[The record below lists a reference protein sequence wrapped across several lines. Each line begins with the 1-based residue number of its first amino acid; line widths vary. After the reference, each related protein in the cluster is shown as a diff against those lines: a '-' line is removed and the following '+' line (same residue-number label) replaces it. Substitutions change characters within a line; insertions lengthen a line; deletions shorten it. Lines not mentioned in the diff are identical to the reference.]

1 MARNAPRKRGGKDR
15 EDIRS
20 DGSPQPLKH
29 DSRRGKTPRNN
40 GNFVRGSQ
48 LVNTQVLMWLQGAK
62 MPALMWLGLFGL
74 AYFIIMSFTLDENNF
89 QLICMRVLSWL
100 WDWCALNPM
109 KQANLVL
116 PDNSVRHTYMGY
128 VPYVP
133 EVALAW
139 SKALRGLMG
148 SILIAS
154 FITVPASIWYVDFSK
169 RRGKSIM
176 EERHERGAMLV
187 DREVLLDAINQHN
200 REKFIAEA
208 RDLFP
213 DNTPREV
220 LDMPFEARKA
230 AGIHHPYDI
239 AGIPYPHRLEQSH
252 TMLLGTTG
260 TGKTTV
266 LRRHIAQM
274 RQRQDNAVV
283 FDLTGAYVEAFYDP
297 SRDTIL
303 NPMDA
308 RCPAWSVFNDCESYS
323 EFTAAASA
331 LIPSDGGSAEP
342 FWAMAART
350 LFIEMCIKLIEKGQT
365 SNRALAENLMT
376 ADLKQVH
383 KHLQKTIADP
393 LTAPEAARMAE
404 SIRAVF
410 NTNAQ
415 VLRFLPDEGDQ
426 FSIRSWITADKKPG
440 GILFITSNYTDLEM
454 NKALLTLWSNL
465 AIHSLMTMKHT
476 RSLRTWFMFDELGAL
491 HRLPAIENGLQ
502 TARNFGGAMILGLH
516 SFDKLVQVYG
526 EENARNLSSLAR
538 TKLMLAAAD
547 LDTAEQCARYI
558 GNREI
563 RQMDEGYSYG
573 YNSTRDASTLTP
585 RKQVEPLVIPD
596 DIMNLPSM
604 HGFVKFPDGFPAARV
619 QLEWKRYP
627 KVAEGFVPR
636 PKRGP
641 DDPGGQGRGRGGKP
655 KGGDDGGRGESPA
668 LSDEELAARDVP
680 IALAANI
687 LSQPS
692 EQEREEQEGRD
703 PNTRE
708 ALERMD
714 PGGAR
719 DGADRSQDGAD
730 GRTGETGL
738 DTPENGLARA
748 ADRMSGRDDNAV
760 ASRSSLR
767 EGEEEASRSQPHPS
781 EEDLG
786 VREARDGFG
795 TGDGIDHDHHHH
807 GPGDADFGIGD

>member
-1 MARNAPRKRGGKDR
+1 MARG
-15 EDIRS
+15 DIRN
-20 DGSPQPLKH
+20 DGRPVPLKH
-29 DSRRGKTPRNN
+29 HSARGDTPRNN

-48 LVNTQVLMWLQGAK
+48 LLNTQVIMWLQGAK
-62 MPALMWLGLFGL
+62 MPFLMWLGIFALS
-74 AYFIIMSFTLDENNF
+74 YFTILSFTLDENNF

-100 WDWCALNPM
+100 WDWCALDPM
-109 KQANLVL
+109 KQANLQL
-116 PDNSVRHTYMGY
+116 PDHTVRHTYMGY

-139 SKALRGLMG
+139 HKAIRGIIG
-148 SILIAS
+148 SALIAS
-154 FITVPASIWYVDFSK
+154 FATVPASIWYVDFSK
-169 RRGKSIM
+169 RRGHSIM

-187 DREVLLDAINQHN
+187 DRDLLYKEISQHN
-200 REKFIAEA
+200 QIKFVEEA
-208 RDLFP
+208 ATLFP
-213 DNTPREV
+213 DKSPEAV
-220 LDMPFEARKA
+220 LKLPFDARKA
-230 AGIHHPYDI
+230 AGIHHPYSL

-266 LRRHIAQM
+266 LRKHLAQM
-274 RQRQDNAVV
+274 RERQDSAVV

-297 SRDTIL
+297 DRDTIL
-303 NPMDA
+303 NPMDV
-308 RCPAWSVFNDCESYS
+308 RCPAWSIFNDCSTYS
-323 EFTAAASA
+323 EFTAAAAA
-331 LIPSDGGSAEP
+331 LIPSDGGSSEP
-342 FWAMAART
+342 FWALAART
-350 LFIEMCIKLIEKGQT
+350 LFIEMCMKLIERGET
-365 SNRALAENLMT
+365 SNQALADNLMT

-383 KHLQKTIADP
+383 RHLQKTIADP

-415 VLRFLPDEGDQ
+415 ALRFLPDEGKPY
-426 FSIRSWITADKKPG
+426 SIKQWITGEKQPG
-440 GILFITSNYTDLEM
+440 SILFITCTYTDLEM

-465 AIHSLMTMKHT
+465 AIHSLMTMAHT

-585 RKQVEPLVIPD
+585 RKQIEPLVIPD

-604 HGFVKFPDGFPAARV
+604 HGFVKFADGFPAARIR
-619 QLEWKRYP
+619 LEWQHYA
-627 KVAEGFVPR
+627 KVAEGFMRR
-636 PKRGP
+636 PPSKP
-641 DDPGGQGRGRGGKP
+641 DDPDGKGRGGGGKP
-655 KGGDDGGRGESPA
+655 KGGDDGGRGENIA
-668 LSDEELAARDVP
+668 LSDEEMAARDAP

-692 EQEREEQEGRD
+692 EQDREEQQGRD
-703 PNTRE
+703 PNARE
-708 ALERMD
+708 ALDRMA
-714 PGGAR
+714 PGATHSATTRGDAAKG
-719 DGADRSQDGAD
+719 DTVDHN
-730 GRTGETGL
+730 GL
-738 DTPENGLARA
+738 DTPER
-748 ADRMSGRDDNAV
+748 SGIRSNIAVSSRDDLEV
-760 ASRSSLR
+760 ASRSSHR
-767 EGEEEASRSQPHPS
+767 DIDVSRPS
-781 EEDLG
+781 SNPLEEDLG
-786 VREARDGFG
+786 VREARDAGVG
-795 TGDGIDHDHHHH
+795 TDVGQSHHHDHPD
-807 GPGDADFGIGD
+807 PGDSGIGMGD

>member
-1 MARNAPRKRGGKDR
+1 MARKKRGKDR
-15 EDIRS
+15 KDIRS
-20 DGSPQPLKH
+20 DGSPRPLKH
-29 DSRRGKTPRNN
+29 HSARGDTPRNN

-48 LVNTQVLMWLQGAK
+48 LLNTQVIMWLQGAK
-62 MPALMWLGLFGL
+62 MPFLMWLGIFALS
-74 AYFIIMSFTLDENNF
+74 YFTILSFTLDENNF
-89 QLICMRVLSWL
+89 QLICMRMLSWL
-100 WDWCALNPM
+100 WDWCALDPM
-109 KQANLVL
+109 KQANLQL
-116 PDNSVRHTYMGY
+116 PDHTVRHTFMGY

-139 SKALRGLMG
+139 HKAVRGVIG

-154 FITVPASIWYVDFSK
+154 FATIPASIWYVDFSR
-169 RRGKSIM
+169 RRGGSIM

-187 DREVLLDAINQHN
+187 DRDLLYREISQHN
-200 REKFIAEA
+200 QMKFVEEA
-208 RDLFP
+208 KDLFP
-213 DNTPREV
+213 GKKPKAV
-220 LDMPFEARKA
+220 LKMSFDARKA
-230 AGIHHPYDI
+230 AGIHHPYYL

-266 LRRHIAQM
+266 LRKHLAQM
-274 RQRQDNAVV
+274 RERQDTAVV

-297 SRDTIL
+297 ERDTIL
-303 NPMDA
+303 NPMDV
-308 RCPAWSVFNDCESYS
+308 RCPSWSIFNDCSTYS
-323 EFTAAASA
+323 EFTAAAAA
-331 LIPSDGGSAEP
+331 LIPSDGGSSEP
-342 FWAMAART
+342 FWALAART
-350 LFIEMCIKLIEKGQT
+350 LFIEMCMKLIEKGQT
-365 SNRALAENLMT
+365 SNQALADNLMT

-383 KHLQKTIADP
+383 RHLQKTIADP

-415 VLRFLPDEGDQ
+415 ALRFLPDEGEPY
-426 FSIRSWITADKKPG
+426 SIKKWITGEKKPG
-440 GILFITSNYTDLEM
+440 SILFITCTYTDLEM

-465 AIHSLMTMKHT
+465 AIHSLMTMPHT

-585 RKQVEPLVIPD
+585 RKQIEPLVIPD

-604 HGFVKFPDGFPAARV
+604 HGFVKFPDGFPAARI
-619 QLEWKRYP
+619 QLEWQHYA
-627 KVAEGFVPR
+627 KVAEGFMRR
-636 PKRGP
+636 PPSKP
-641 DDPGGQGRGRGGKP
+641 DDPDGNVRGGGGKP
-655 KGGDDGGRGESPA
+655 KGGDDGGRGENIA
-668 LSDEELAARDVP
+668 LSEEEVAARDNP
-680 IALAANI
+680 IALASNI

-703 PNTRE
+703 PNARE

-714 PGGAR
+714 PGATQSGTGKGDA
-719 DGADRSQDGAD
+719 AQDSTVD
-730 GRTGETGL
+730 HNGL
-738 DTPENGLARA
+738 DTPERVNARPMDSTA
-748 ADRMSGRDDNAV
+748 RREAQEIS
-760 ASRSSLR
+760 SRSSDKDAAAQAR
-767 EGEEEASRSQPHPS
+767 GENRDPA

-795 TGDGIDHDHHHH
+795 TGDGKDHSHDH
-807 GPGDADFGIGD
+807 PDLGDSDMGIGD